1 MRDPRFYGTGT
12 EDWRTGDG
20 GRWWLRN
27 NAFGEPNGDYAA
39 RAWLGLTAGGY
50 WQSLKDWPH
59 IQKRSSSSPVSAGMT
74 YEQIDKKMKEI
85 YG

>member
-27 NAFGEPNGDYAA
+27 STFGEPNGDYAA
-39 RAWLGLTAGGY
+39 RAWLGLVAGGY
-50 WQSLKDWPH
+50 SMVGYSGGDIGFNDGTASYLTGT
-59 IQKRSSSSPVSAGMT
+59 SYLVSTNA
-74 YEQIDKKMKEI
+74 KP
-85 YG
+85 